1 MVSFKINWIGQYLIP
16 LEISTLLNRINA
28 KTYEKIRDG
37 KFIKMHQW
45 NKKTWID
52 LPNFIHLKTMK
63 IHNLKYI
70 KSCQSYVW
78 TKLLMM
84 ANKAY
89 D

>member
-1 MVSFKINWIGQYLIP
+1 MVSFKINWIGEYLIP

-37 KFIKMHQW
+37 KFIRMHI
-45 NKKTWID
+45 NEIRID

-70 KSCQSYVW
+70 KSCQSYV
-78 TKLLMM
+78 
-84 ANKAY
+84 
-89 D
+89 